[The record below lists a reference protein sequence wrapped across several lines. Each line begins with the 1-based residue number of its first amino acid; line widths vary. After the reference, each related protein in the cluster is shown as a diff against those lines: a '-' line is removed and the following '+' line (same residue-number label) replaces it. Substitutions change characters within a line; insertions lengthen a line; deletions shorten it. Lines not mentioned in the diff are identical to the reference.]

1 MTTTIK
7 KTASLLA
14 AAALLA
20 ASPLA
25 LAAYP
30 DKPIKLI
37 VPFPPGQATDIFA
50 RALAEKLG
58 QKLGQAVIVD
68 NKAGAGS
75 NIGTEFVVRAEPDG
89 YTLVVAGSA
98 MAVNQTLYK
107 KVNFDPR
114 KDLIGV
120 TMIAKVPLVFLAN
133 PQTGL
138 KSMNDLVAK
147 VRAEP
152 GKWSYASAGIGGTQ
166 HLSGEMVKAR
176 ARLDLMHVP
185 YKGSGP
191 AQADFIGG
199 QVPLMVDS
207 VTAALGNIQAGKA
220 IPLGVTSSTRSS
232 QLPNVPT
239 IAESGLPEFKGFEA
253 VGWLGLM
260 APKGTP
266 KAIVEKLNHEAVD
279 ILKSDDMQ
287 KFIRERGSEPDPTT
301 PQEMDK
307 FVASEIVEWARPSSN
322 RGVSGL
328 RRRCPR
334 AFDPIPMRAGSTVLK
349 NYGIS

>member
-1 MTTTIK
+1 MVKMMMTMTMFRTTK
-7 KTASLLA
+7 NLLA

-20 ASPLA
+20 VSNVA

-50 RALAEKLG
+50 RALADRLG
-58 QKLGQAVIVD
+58 QKLGQALVVE

-89 YTLVVAGSA
+89 YTLLVAGSA

-114 KDLIGV
+114 KDLLGIS
-120 TMIAKVPLVFLAN
+120 MIAKVPLVFLAN

-138 KSMNDLVAK
+138 TDMKGLVAK

-152 GKWSYASAGIGGTQ
+152 GKWSYASAGVGGTQ

-176 ARLDLMHVP
+176 AKLDLMHVP

-191 AQADFIGG
+191 AQADFLGA

-207 VTAALGNIQAGKA
+207 VTAALANIQAGKA
-220 IPLGVTSSTRSS
+220 IPLGVTSSRRSS

-266 KAIVEKLNHEAVD
+266 KAIIEKLNHETVE
-279 ILKSDDMQ
+279 ILKSDEMQ
-287 KFIRERGSEPDPTT
+287 KFIRDRGSEPDPTT
-301 PQEMDK
+301 PQDMDK
-307 FVASEIVEWARPSSN
+307 FVASEIVEWGKA
-322 RGVSGL
+322 VKQSG
-328 RRRCPR
+328 
-334 AFDPIPMRAGSTVLK
+334 ASAD
-349 NYGIS
+349 